1 MIPKAVRCLPDHNAF
16 EILLSFRG
24 CWMFA
29 RSLSLHL
36 LPLRFIDLSAGLFFL
51 LTAMTQA
58 DQMPSPLEHYLSQR
72 ESEFEQIPAER
83 KLLLEQLANLVQ
95 QSRSSG
101 QPARLTFI
109 CTHNSRRS
117 HLCQIWAA
125 VAAAR
130 YHISD
135 VEVFSGGTEVTA
147 FNPRAVA
154 ALRRAGLEIP
164 EPELSENPRYEV
176 HYATGRAPLRCFSK
190 VYSDLANPSANF
202 VAVMTCADADEAC
215 PIVAGAAQRV
225 PLRYEDPKRA
235 DGTPEEA
242 AVYDLRCAQIAREML
257 YAFSRIHA
265 QNAE

>member
-1 MIPKAVRCLPDHNAF
+1 MIPKAVRCLLVHNAL
-16 EILLSFRG
+16 EILLSFRW
-24 CWMFA
+24 CRMFA
-29 RSLSLHL
+29 RSVSLHL
-36 LPLRFIDLSAGLFFL
+36 LPQRFINLSAGLFFL
-51 LTAMTQA
+51 LTGITQA
-58 DQMPSPLEHYLSQR
+58 DQMPSQLERYLSQR

-83 KLLLEQLANLVQ
+83 KRLLEQLADIVQ
-95 QSRSSG
+95 QVQSTG

-130 YHISD
+130 YQVPH

-154 ALRRAGLEIP
+154 ALRRAGIEIP

-176 HYATGRAPLRCFSK
+176 HYSTGRPPLRCFSK

-242 AVYDLRCAQIAREML
+242 VVYDQRCAQIAREML
-257 YAFSRIHA
+257 YAFFRI
-265 QNAE
+265 QPQEPE